1 MAQTADAGQTRMRVG
16 LRGKLLGLLLAFGL
30 IPLTLS
36 IVIGYAAGRATITAQ
51 AEAALREVV
60 ERQAAQLATELS
72 RERLLL
78 RTIAGQLPRS
88 GALLRAPQD
97 LLSRLLIQS
106 LPEDGVFD
114 GLRIVTTGGR
124 ILTSVALRNTAPH
137 WPPTA
142 PATAWIEKHV
152 VVHRSEARA
161 LAYLLAVPA
170 TEAPVEAW
178 LEGHVRAE
186 DFRRIFAIPE
196 HLMGGAE
203 SGLLELSGAT
213 VLVTHQ
219 HAEPDLTAALHG
231 ATIEAAAS
239 VGRSRLGG
247 TEALVATAAVTGTD
261 WVLVIALPVEV
272 ALAPLA
278 RFRNAALAAAGL
290 LAVLILLTGIPAAA
304 TVITPLRALATA
316 ARQFGKG
323 GRPEPLPGSGSDEVG
338 MLVQSFNRM
347 AADLERS
354 REEIERLHAR
364 DLERAQQLATVGE
377 MATGIA
383 HEIRN
388 PLTGVLGA
396 VELALRRLPHGD
408 SARPLLQEAQ
418 TQLKRIEGTTTQL
431 LRYARPPELR
441 AVRVDANLLVDRAL
455 RVVEPQATS
464 RQVQLRAEPAPPP
477 VPVDADPELMVQ
489 VLVNLL
495 LNGIDATPGG
505 GALTVWASRQ
515 APEVWLGV
523 RDTGPGVAP
532 ELRAE
537 VFRPFFT
544 TKHQGTGLGLPISQ
558 QIVRRHGG
566 SLRLEETPGGGATF
580 IVALPLAEPAG
591 GGDRD

>member
-1 MAQTADAGQTRMRVG
+1 MGLG
-16 LRGKLLGLLLAFGL
+16 LRAKLLGLLLAFGL
-30 IPLTLS
+30 IPLTLA
-36 IVIGYAAGRATITAQ
+36 IVIGYAASRATITAQ
-51 AEAALREVV
+51 AEDALREVV

-88 GALLRAPQD
+88 GALLRAPQE

-106 LPEDGVFD
+106 LPEGGVFD
-114 GLRIVTTGGR
+114 GLRIVTREGR

-137 WPPTA
+137 WPATA
-142 PATAWIEKHV
+142 PATAWTDHHV
-152 VVHRSEARA
+152 VVHRDRTQA

-170 TEAPVEAW
+170 TDVSNEAW

-196 HLMGGAE
+196 HLMSGAE
-203 SGLLELSGAT
+203 SGLLERSGAT
-213 VLVTHQ
+213 VLVAHE
-219 HAEPDLTAALHG
+219 HAGPDLAAALQ
-231 ATIEAAAS
+231 ASTIQAAAS
-239 VGRSRLGG
+239 VARGRLGG
-247 TEALVATAAVTGTD
+247 TDALVATAPVTGTD
-261 WVLVIALPVEV
+261 WVLVIALPVEI

-278 RFRNAALAAAGL
+278 RFRNAALAGAGL

-304 TVITPLRALATA
+304 TVITPLRALAAA

-323 GRPEPLPGSGSDEVG
+323 GRYEPLPEKGADEVG
-338 MLVQSFNRM
+338 VLLYSFNRM
-347 AADLERS
+347 AGDLERS
-354 REEIERLHAR
+354 REEIERLHAQ

-396 VELALRRLPHGD
+396 VELALRRLPDGD

-455 RVVEPQATS
+455 RVVQPQATS
-464 RQVQLRAEPAPPP
+464 RQVQLRAERSPQAIT
-477 VPVDADPELMVQ
+477 VDADPELMVQ

-495 LNGIDATPGG
+495 LNGIDTTPEGG
-505 GALTVWASRQ
+505 TLTVWASRH
-515 APEVWLGV
+515 AREVWLGV
-523 RDTGPGVAP
+523 RDTGSGVAP

-544 TKHQGTGLGLPISQ
+544 TKNQGTGLGLPISQ

-566 SLRLEETPGGGATF
+566 SLRLEETAGGGATF

-591 GGDRD
+591 GGNRE

>member
-1 MAQTADAGQTRMRVG
+1 MHLG

-30 IPLTLS
+30 IPLTLA
-36 IVIGYAAGRATITAQ
+36 ILIGYAAGRAAITEQ
-51 AEAALREVV
+51 AEDALREVV
-60 ERQAAQLATELS
+60 ERQATQLATELS

-88 GALLRAPQD
+88 AALLRAPQD

-142 PATAWIEKHV
+142 PATAWTEHHV
-152 VVHRSEARA
+152 VVHRSGAQA

-170 TEAPVEAW
+170 TEAATEAW

-203 SGLLELSGAT
+203 SGLLDRSGGA
-213 VLVTHQ
+213 VVITHE
-219 HAEPDLTAALHG
+219 HAGPDLAAALRESS
-231 ATIEAAAS
+231 TIEAPATVAG
-239 VGRSRLGG
+239 GRMGG
-247 TEALVATAAVTGTD
+247 ADALVATAPVTETD
-261 WVLVIALPVEV
+261 WVLVIALPVEI

-278 RFRNAALAAAGL
+278 RFRNAALAGAGL

-316 ARQFGKG
+316 ARRFGEG
-323 GRPEPLPGSGSDEVG
+323 GRPEPLPGTGSDEVG
-338 MLVQSFNRM
+338 VLIQSFNRM

-354 REEIERLHAR
+354 REEIDRLHAQ

-377 MATGIA
+377 MASGIA

-396 VELALRRLPHGD
+396 VELALGRLPEAD
-408 SARPLLQEAQ
+408 SARPLLEESQ
-418 TQLKRIEGTTTQL
+418 TQLKRIERTTTQL

-441 AVRVDANLLVDRAL
+441 AVRADANLLVDRAL
-455 RVVEPQATS
+455 RVVEPQANS
-464 RQVQLRAEPAPPP
+464 RRVQLRVEPAQPIP
-477 VPVDADPELMVQ
+477 VNADPELMVQ

-495 LNGIDATPGG
+495 LNGIDASADGG
-505 GALTVWASRQ
+505 TVTIWTSRH
-515 APEVWLGV
+515 APEAWIGV
-523 RDTGPGVAP
+523 RDAGPGIP
-532 ELRAE
+532 PQLRGD

-544 TKHQGTGLGLPISQ
+544 TKHQGTGLGLPISA

-566 SLRLEETPGGGATF
+566 SVRLEETPGGGATF
-580 IVALPLAEPAG
+580 VVTLPLAEASEEG
-591 GGDRD
+591 TET

>member
-1 MAQTADAGQTRMRVG
+1 MRLG

-30 IPLTLS
+30 IPLTLA
-36 IVIGYAAGRATITAQ
+36 ILIGYAAGRATITEQ
-51 AEAALREVV
+51 AEDALREVV
-60 ERQAAQLATELS
+60 ERQAAQLATEIS

-114 GLRIVTTGGR
+114 GLRIVTGGGG

-142 PATAWIEKHV
+142 PATAWTENHV
-152 VVHRSEARA
+152 VVHRSGAQA

-170 TEAPVEAW
+170 TEAPIEAW

-203 SGLLELSGAT
+203 SGLLDKSGGA
-213 VLVTHQ
+213 VIITHE
-219 HAEPDLTAALHG
+219 HAEPDLAAALRELNTIQAPATVARGRMGG
-231 ATIEAAAS
+231 AD
-239 VGRSRLGG
+239 
-247 TEALVATAAVTGTD
+247 ALVATAPVTGTD
-261 WVLVIALPVEV
+261 WVLVIALPVKI

-278 RFRNAALAAAGL
+278 RFRNAALAGAGL

-304 TVITPLRALATA
+304 TVITPLRAFATA
-316 ARQFGKG
+316 ARQFGEG
-323 GRPEPLPGSGSDEVG
+323 GRPQPLPGSGSDEVG
-338 MLVQSFNRM
+338 VLVQSFNRM
-347 AADLERS
+347 AADLGRS
-354 REEIERLHAR
+354 RGEIERLHTQ

-396 VELALRRLPHGD
+396 VELALRRLPEGD
-408 SARPLLQEAQ
+408 SARPLLHEAQ
-418 TQLKRIEGTTTQL
+418 TQLKRIERTTTQL

-441 AVRVDANLLVDRAL
+441 AVRVDANLLVDRAV

-464 RQVQLRAEPAPPP
+464 RQVRLRGQPAPEP
-477 VPVDADPELMVQ
+477 VPVDVDPELMVQ

-505 GALTVWASRQ
+505 GALEAWTSRQ
-515 APEVWLGV
+515 ATEVRLGV

-566 SLRLEETPGGGATF
+566 SLLLEETPGGGATF
-580 IVALPLAEPAG
+580 IVVLPLAESAG
-591 GGDRD
+591 GGDRE

>member
-1 MAQTADAGQTRMRVG
+1 MRLG

-30 IPLTLS
+30 IPLTLA
-36 IVIGYAAGRATITAQ
+36 ILIGYAAGRAAITEQ
-51 AEAALREVV
+51 AKDALREVA

-137 WPPTA
+137 WPATS
-142 PATAWIEKHV
+142 PATTWTENQV
-152 VVHRSEARA
+152 VVHRSGAQA
-161 LAYLLAVPA
+161 LAYILAVPV
-170 TEAPVEAW
+170 TEAPIEAW

-203 SGLLELSGAT
+203 SGLLEKSGSA
-213 VLVTHQ
+213 VLITHE
-219 HAEPDLTAALHG
+219 HAGPDLAAALREST
-231 ATIEAAAS
+231 TIEAPATVA
-239 VGRSRLGG
+239 RSRMGV
-247 TEALVATAAVTGTD
+247 TDALVATAPVTGTD
-261 WVLVIALPVEV
+261 WVLVIALPVKI

-316 ARQFGKG
+316 ARRFGEG

-338 MLVQSFNRM
+338 VLIQSFNRM

-354 REEIERLHAR
+354 REEIDRLHAR

-396 VELALRRLPHGD
+396 VELALRRLPEAD

-455 RVVEPQATS
+455 RVVEPQANS
-464 RQVQLRAEPAPPP
+464 RQVQLRAEPASQPIS
-477 VPVDADPELMVQ
+477 VNADPELMVQ

-495 LNGIDATPGG
+495 LNGIDASAERG
-505 GALTVWASRQ
+505 TVTIRTSRH
-515 APEVWLGV
+515 APEVWISV
-523 RDTGPGVAP
+523 RDAGPGIP
-532 ELRAE
+532 PQLRGD

-566 SLRLEETPGGGATF
+566 SLRLEETAGGGATF